1 MAERDPVHGR
11 YDVVVVG
18 AGFAGLYLHH
28 LLRGQGRQVIG
39 FDAADDVG
47 GTWWWNRYPG
57 ARCDIES
64 WDYSYSFSPELE
76 QEWDWS
82 ERYAA
87 QPEILRYLNHVADR
101 FDLRRGIRFATR
113 VVGARWDSKASEWM
127 VTTDRG
133 DEVRAQFVIMAI
145 GCLSTAT
152 TPAIEGLESFAGR
165 VLHTARWPHEPVDF
179 QGQRVA
185 VIGTGSS
192 GVQSI
197 PRIAEQAA
205 HVTVFQ
211 RTPSFALPAHNRA
224 LTAAENARFKAQYR
238 DHRRATRESR
248 GGVITVPGEVPA
260 LTVST
265 QERAAAYANAWEQ
278 GDLFALLSCFNDL
291 MIDQAANET
300 VAEFIR
306 ERVRDVVADPVVA
319 DRLSPRT
326 YPFGAKRAC
335 LDTGYYDTFNRPN
348 VSLVDLRAEPI
359 TEVVAAGIRTAQH
372 SYDIDTLVFA
382 TGFDAMTGPLLAIDP
397 QGRDGVCLHEVWRG
411 GADCYLG
418 LMTAGFPNLFLI
430 TGPGSPSVLTNM
442 VASIEQHVEWVC
454 RCLSELAERGVAS
467 IEPALQAQTEWMEHV
482 AQVAD
487 FTLYPQVESWYTGA
501 NIAGKPRRFMP
512 YIGGLDVFR
521 QVCDSVAAD
530 SYRGF
535 VLTS

>member
-1 MAERDPVHGR
+1 MRSDC
-11 YDVVVVG
+11 DVVVVG

-28 LLRGQGRQVIG
+28 LLREQGRRIIG
-39 FDAADDVG
+39 FDAAEDVG

-76 QEWDWS
+76 QEWVWS
-82 ERYAA
+82 ERYAS
-87 QPEILRYLNHVADR
+87 QPEILRYLSHVADR
-101 FDLRRGIRFATR
+101 FDLRRDIRFGTR
-113 VVGARWDSKASEWM
+113 VTGARWESDTHSWI

-133 DEVRAQFVIMAI
+133 DEVRAAFVIMAI
-145 GCLSTAT
+145 GCLSTAR
-152 TPAIEGLESFAGR
+152 TPPIQGLESFAGE
-165 VLHTARWPHEPVDF
+165 VLHTASWPAEPVDF
-179 QGQRVA
+179 QGRRVA

-211 RTPSFALPAHNRA
+211 RTPSFALPAHNRP
-224 LTAAENARFKAQYR
+224 LTPAEVAEFKVHYR
-238 DHRRATRESR
+238 DHRRATLQSR
-248 GGVITVPGEVPA
+248 GGVLVVASEVSA
-260 LTVST
+260 LTVSA
-265 QERAAAYANAWEQ
+265 QERTAAYSRAWEQ
-278 GDLFALLSCFNDL
+278 GNLFALLSCYNDL
-291 MIDQAANET
+291 MIDPAANET
-300 VAEFIR
+300 AAEFIR
-306 ERVRDVVADPVVA
+306 GRVREIVADPAVA

-335 LDTGYYDTFNRPN
+335 LDTDYYDTYNRRN

-359 TEVVAAGIRTAQH
+359 TEAVAAGIRTTKRL
-372 SYDIDTLVFA
+372 YDLDALVFA

-397 QGRDGVCLHEVWRG
+397 QGRDGLLLSQAWEH

-418 LMTAGFPNLFLI
+418 LMTAGFPNLFMI

-454 RCLSELAERGVAS
+454 RALADLTERGLTS
-467 IEPALQAQTEWMEHV
+467 IEAAHEAQAGWMDHV

-487 FTLYPQVESWYTGA
+487 FTLYPTADSWYTGA
-501 NIAGKPRRFMP
+501 NIPGKPRRFMP
-512 YIGGLDVFR
+512 YIAGLNVFR
-521 QVCDSVAAD
+521 QVCDEVAAD

-535 VLTS
+535 VLTG